1 MSKRTPGLVKRGKN
15 GIWTIDKRIRGYGR
29 LFESTG
35 TGDRQEAEQYLTFRL
50 EQIRKELVYGIKPDH
65 TFRQAATKYL
75 LENEHKRS
83 IDRDAQSLRILDPF
97 IGDLVLR
104 QVHQDTLGPFIASRK
119 KEGLKSNTINRDLAV
134 VRRVLMLA
142 ARLWR
147 DDRGNP
153 WLETP
158 PLIRMLDWKDAR
170 KPYPVSWVEQERLFA
185 ELPKHLREMALF
197 KVNTGTREAEV
208 CGLRWECEV
217 SLPELS
223 ASVFLI
229 PGELVKNGEDRLVVL
244 NSVTRAVVNRQ
255 RGIHPEHVFTYKY
268 KGEHKPVERM
278 NNKAWRRA
286 RDATELFQVRVH
298 DLKHT
303 FGRRLR
309 AAGIGVETRMVLLG
323 HTNKQITT
331 HYSAVEIGE
340 LIEAAEKVSF
350 ERGSTP
356 TLTLLKSPNA
366 KTEGGSRKS
375 HAFGRNKKGYAY
387 VTL

>member
-35 TGDRQEAEQYLTFRL
+35 TGNWQEAEQYLIFRL
-50 EQIRKELVYGIKPDH
+50 EQVRNEVVYGIKPDY

-75 LENEHKRS
+75 LENEYKRS
-83 IDRDAQSLRILDPF
+83 IDRDAQSLRFLDSF
-97 IGDLVLR
+97 IGSLALR

-119 KEGLKSNTINRDLAV
+119 NEGLKSNTINRDLAV

-147 DDRGNP
+147 DERGNP

-158 PLIRMLDWKDAR
+158 PLIRLLDWKDAR
-170 KPYPVSWVEQERLFA
+170 KPYPISWGEQERLFA
-185 ELPKHLREMALF
+185 ELPNHLREMALF

-208 CGLRWECEV
+208 CGLRWDWEI
-217 SLPELS
+217 SIPELAS
-223 ASVFLI
+223 SVFLI

-244 NSVTRAVVNRQ
+244 NSVARAVVNRQ
-255 RGIHPEHVFTYKY
+255 RGRHQEHVFTYKY
-268 KGEHKPVERM
+268 KAESRPVERM
-278 NNKAWRRA
+278 NTKAWRRA
-286 RDATELFQVRVH
+286 RDVTSLSQVRVH

-309 AAGIGVETRMVLLG
+309 AAGVGIETRTVLLG

-340 LIEAAEKVSF
+340 LIEPVERVSF

-366 KTEGGSRKS
+366 TTEGGSRKS

-387 VTL
+387 VSL

>member
-35 TGDRQEAEQYLTFRL
+35 TGDRQEAERYLTFRL
-50 EQIRKELVYGIKPDH
+50 EQIRNEMVYGVKPDY

-75 LENEHKRS
+75 LENERKRS
-83 IDRDAQSLRILDPF
+83 IDRDAQSLRILDSF
-97 IGDLVLR
+97 IGNLALR

-134 VRRVLMLA
+134 VRRVLILA

-147 DDRGNP
+147 DERGNP
-153 WLETP
+153 WLETT

-170 KPYPVSWVEQERLFA
+170 KPYPISWVEQERLFA
-185 ELPKHLREMALF
+185 ELPIHLREMALF

-208 CGLRWECEV
+208 CGLRWEWEV

-229 PGELVKNGEDRLVVL
+229 PGDLVKNGEDRLVVL
-244 NSVTRAVVNRQ
+244 NSVARAVVNRQ
-255 RGIHPEHVFTYKY
+255 RGKHREHVFTYTY

-278 NNKAWRRA
+278 NTKAWRRA
-286 RDATELFQVRVH
+286 RDVTELSQVRVH

-309 AAGIGVETRMVLLG
+309 AAGIGVETRMVMLG

-340 LIEAAEKVSF
+340 LIEAAERVSF

-356 TLTLLKSPNA
+356 TLTLLRSPNA
-366 KTEGGSRKS
+366 ETKGESRKS
-375 HAFGRNKKGYAY
+375 HAFGRNKKGYTY

>member
-1 MSKRTPGLVKRGKN
+1 MSKRTPGLVKRGKH

-35 TGDRQEAEQYLTFRL
+35 TGDRQEAEQYLIYRL
-50 EQIRKELVYGIKPDH
+50 EQIRKEVIYGVRAEY

-75 LENEHKRS
+75 LENEYKRS

-97 IGDLVLR
+97 IGNMNLR
-104 QVHQDTLGPFIASRK
+104 QVHQDSLAGFIASRK

-134 VRRVLMLA
+134 VRRVLILA

-147 DDRGNP
+147 DDRGRP
-153 WLETP
+153 WLDTP

-170 KPYPVSWVEQERLFA
+170 KSYPISWSEQERLFA
-185 ELPKHLREMALF
+185 ELPSHLREMALF

-208 CGLRWECEV
+208 CGLRWDWEI
-217 SLPELS
+217 SIPELS
-223 ASVFLI
+223 TSVFLI

-244 NSVTRAVVNRQ
+244 NTVARAVVNRQ
-255 RGIHPEHVFTYKY
+255 RGDHDEFVFTYRRKH
-268 KGEHKPVERM
+268 ENKPVERI
-278 NNKAWRRA
+278 NTKAWRRA
-286 RDATELFQVRVH
+286 RDVTGLTLVRVH

-309 AAGIGVETRMVLLG
+309 AAGVGIETRMVLLG
-323 HTNKQITT
+323 HKNNQITT

-340 LIEAAEKVSF
+340 LIEAAERVSCQS
-350 ERGSTP
+350 GSTP
-356 TLTLLKSPNA
+356 TLTLLRSPNVDA
-366 KTEGGSRKS
+366 NGGSRKS

>member
-1 MSKRTPGLVKRGKN
+1 
-15 GIWTIDKRIRGYGR
+15 
-29 LFESTG
+29 
-35 TGDRQEAEQYLTFRL
+35 
-50 EQIRKELVYGIKPDH
+50 
-65 TFRQAATKYL
+65 
-75 LENEHKRS
+75 
-83 IDRDAQSLRILDPF
+83 
-97 IGDLVLR
+97 
-104 QVHQDTLGPFIASRK
+104 
-119 KEGLKSNTINRDLAV
+119 
-134 VRRVLMLA
+134 MLA

-170 KPYPVSWVEQERLFA
+170 KPYPISWMEQERLFA

-208 CGLRWECEV
+208 CGLRWDWEV

-223 ASVFLI
+223 TSVFLI
-229 PGELVKNGEDRLVVL
+229 PGELVKNGEDRLVVM
-244 NSVTRAVVNRQ
+244 NSVARAVINRQ
-255 RGIHPEHVFTYKY
+255 RGKHPEHVFVYRDM
-268 KGEHKPVERM
+268 PVERM
-278 NNKAWRRA
+278 NTKAWRRA
-286 RDATELFQVRVH
+286 RDVTGLSQVRVH

-340 LIEAAEKVSF
+340 LIEAAERVSF

-366 KTEGGSRKS
+366 VTKGRSRKS

>member
-1 MSKRTPGLVKRGKN
+1 MSKRTPSLVKRGKN

-35 TGDRQEAEQYLTFRL
+35 TGDRQEAEQYLIYRL
-50 EQIRKELVYGIKPDH
+50 EQIRNELIYGVKPEY

-97 IGDLVLR
+97 IGDFTL
-104 QVHQDTLGPFIASRK
+104 QKVHQDTLGAFISSRK

-147 DDRGNP
+147 DDRGRL

-158 PLIRMLDWKDAR
+158 PLIRLLDWKDAR
-170 KPYPVSWVEQERLFA
+170 KPYPISWVEQERLFA

-208 CGLRWECEV
+208 CGLRWDWEV
-217 SLPELS
+217 SIPEL
-223 ASVFLI
+223 ANSVFLI
-229 PGELVKNGEDRLVVL
+229 PGELVKNGEDRLVVM
-244 NSVTRAVVNRQ
+244 NTVARAVINRQ
-255 RGIHPEHVFTYKY
+255 RGKHPENVFVYR
-268 KGEHKPVERM
+268 GLPVERM
-278 NNKAWRRA
+278 NTKAWRRA
-286 RDATELFQVRVH
+286 RDVSGLSQVRVH

-309 AAGIGVETRMVLLG
+309 AAGVGVETRMVLLG
-323 HTNKQITT
+323 HKNNQITT

-340 LIEAAEKVSF
+340 LIEAAERVSF

-356 TLTLLKSPNA
+356 TLTLLRSPNA
-366 KTEGGSRKS
+366 TTKGGSRKS